1 MDTRF
6 ELNIKKF
13 SIKGDAKAL
22 YLYINGNLLLKFSY
36 RDIETAVRF
45 LLEKLKCHSFL
56 IMKESSLC
64 WTTLKKSEKEE
75 GSLSMQ
81 RLFLFYIRKAPRSA
95 RLTSF

>member
-45 LLEKLKCHSFL
+45 LLEKAQVSQ
-56 IMKESSLC
+56 
-64 WTTLKKSEKEE
+64 
-75 GSLSMQ
+75 LSDNE
-81 RLFLFYIRKAPRSA
+81 RKLLMLDNSKDE
-95 RLTSF
+95 